1 MKQHLIK
8 IARLES
14 RAICMRLFSC
24 SYKSTKRSH
33 IFSVSAFTSAP
44 DRRAVN
50 SEYSRYFAMS
60 ESAHIAIYN
69 FGFGNGF
76 P

>member
-33 IFSVSAFTSAP
+33 IFSVSAFTSP
-44 DRRAVN
+44 PNRRAVN
-50 SEYSRYFAMS
+50 SEYRCNLAMS
-60 ESAHIAIYN
+60 ESTHIAIYN
-69 FGFGNGF
+69 FGFGKGF